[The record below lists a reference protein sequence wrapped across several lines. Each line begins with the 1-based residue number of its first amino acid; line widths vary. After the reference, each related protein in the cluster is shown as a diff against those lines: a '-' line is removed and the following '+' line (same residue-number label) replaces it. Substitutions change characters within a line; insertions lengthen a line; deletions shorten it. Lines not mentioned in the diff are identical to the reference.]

1 MSEFRYKEIV
11 FEEDVAKTI
20 KFFNSILTEL
30 NVPKL
35 LENSDF
41 KVREELTFERYLEL
55 DLKKKNCVS
64 LFMILDEG
72 IRIDIDE
79 TPESCEFTKQDLVEK
94 KNEVKNII
102 KLILSGYL
110 MIEYRRYSKFINF
123 FYDDG
128 RAWGIWSFNSLF
140 SMITNFYIKS
150 RKPNQRLFLPIYP
163 QNKL

>member
-1 MSEFRYKEIV
+1 MSEFRYKEIE
-11 FEEDVAKTI
+11 FEEDVVDTI

-30 NVPKL
+30 NAPNL

-41 KVREELTFERYLEL
+41 YVREESTIERFLHITVE
-55 DLKKKNCVS
+55 KKNCVS
-64 LFMILDEG
+64 LFIILDDG

-94 KNEVKNII
+94 KDEVINII

-110 MIEYRRYSKFINF
+110 MIEYRKYSKFINF

-128 RAWGIWSFNSLF
+128 KAWGIWSFNSVIGMF
-140 SMITNFYIKS
+140 SSFYVKS
-150 RKPNQRLFLPIYP
+150 RKPNQQLFLPIYP
-163 QNKL
+163 QNKD